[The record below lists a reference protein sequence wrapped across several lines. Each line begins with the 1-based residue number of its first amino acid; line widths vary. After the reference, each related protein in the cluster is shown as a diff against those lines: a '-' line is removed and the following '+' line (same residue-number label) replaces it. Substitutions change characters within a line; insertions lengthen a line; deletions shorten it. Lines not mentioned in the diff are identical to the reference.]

1 MDRQS
6 YMKRVSR
13 GLSLAALVVTLAL
26 MALVSAPNA
35 AAAGD
40 PVGDIGTQYRTPLI
54 LIAVVG
60 VGAALVVPTLG
71 QKTRTYLLVGGIV
84 AGGVVAV
91 GYMAGGGPGGV
102 DCAKDPTNPLCKTI
116 EGATWN
122 VRLSTTYDGD
132 LDIDTEVLDSQGY
145 TACDGGTPDLN
156 GEIGAIATQIILD
169 EGAGRVQAQ
178 SDSDDDVT
186 RSALGFQEVDCL
198 IFTFDIAL
206 TSIVDTNGDGT
217 ADLVPWGA
225 RVVSIGPPTFND
237 GNQTTMPTIFYD
249 SDSGWEAAWLTEGNI
264 WVPALDNQYSL
275 PYPGTSGGWVTL
287 GSHAGVGGAFDQGSI
302 AVVLDTTTGSPTG
315 YTVPAAAGNTEFS
328 IVIQVGSASNYR
340 TLTYDWILF
349 TRA

>member
-6 YMKRVSR
+6 CMKRVSR

-60 VGAALVVPTLG
+60 VGAALVVPSLG
-71 QKTRTYLLVGGIV
+71 QKTRTYLLVGGIL

-91 GYMAGGGPGGV
+91 SYMAGDGPGDMADV
-102 DCAKDPTNPLCKTI
+102 PPDVV
-116 EGATWN
+116 WN

-206 TSIVDTNGDGT
+206 TSIVDKNGDGT

-264 WVPALDNQYSL
+264 WVAALDNQYSL

-328 IVIQVGSASNYR
+328 IVIQVGSLSNYR
-340 TLTYDWILF
+340 TLTYDWVLF